1 MEKIRNLFT
10 RSTDDNAINMLYDE
24 LVQLHDSCVDNF
36 YVLVNDY
43 KNKLSDKILNDPSAS
58 IYQNN
63 PSREHLSK
71 STNLTP
77 IEDITPTSNE
87 YRILSEILTLNDMIE
102 NIEHHII
109 THCNEFDAL
118 FSFFGKSSKKVNLL
132 DRPLTTIIRGGGD
145 DDSSEWQEFDISFDE
160 TSKVIITPGIRDLT
174 LIAVLLVVYLFY
186 DGMDWVIRFYNAM
199 NIYYHLGDN
208 YDSTGPVELL
218 TSESKTTSE
227 EIKPTDSIQKIN
239 ERMFDKFHALIHLL
253 NKQKYNN
260 ETIKTEFSCLQLFL
274 LFKSIVLLHK
284 HNGNS
289 EFIDSSV
296 LMSKSE
302 TECTLIHNG
311 IEPAFTNALLCSKY
325 AFNSRY
331 DWFDLL
337 MFNDYLAFYGNTVK
351 TLSIFIFD
359 HEKYN
364 VLYAFGVLHAIRYA
378 NISLS
383 NKLLEYCDYV
393 RSEDVDIDLLVDYNR
408 AMLFTVKDPNVPEKL
423 NYYVLEAQD
432 RVLYVASS
440 AATTEQTE
448 ASRDINSQVMNDNRN
463 TIDSFIVYSI
473 LTPSINNVDYIT
485 YDIDDLK
492 QTLEQYKRGTRRPD
506 RKITP
511 SSVNIDESVMQIMN
525 RTINRQTLILKI
537 IVFVSI
543 VALIAFIVYSSK
555 NAESLTAHQ
564 HLNMYDKSLL

>member
-43 KNKLSDKILNDPSAS
+43 KNKLSDRILNDPSAS

-71 STNLTP
+71 STDLTP

-102 NIEHHII
+102 SIEHHII

-118 FSFFGKSSKKVNLL
+118 FSFFGKSSKTVNLL
-132 DRPLTTIIRGGGD
+132 DRPLTTIIRGGDG
-145 DDSSEWQEFDISFDE
+145 DSSKWQKFDISFDE

-174 LIAVLLVVYLFY
+174 LIAVLLIVYLFY
-186 DGMDWVIRFYNAM
+186 DGMDWVIQFYNAM

-208 YDSTGPVELL
+208 YDNVGPVELL

-227 EIKPTDSIQKIN
+227 EIKSSDSIQTMN
-239 ERMFDKFHALIHLL
+239 ERIFDKFHALIHLL

-274 LFKSIVLLHK
+274 LFKSIILLHK

-311 IEPAFTNALLCSKY
+311 IEPALTNALLCSKY

-337 MFNDYLAFYGNTVK
+337 LFNDYLTFYGNTVK

-383 NKLLEYCDYV
+383 SKLFECCDYV
-393 RSEDVDIDLLVDYNR
+393 RSEDVGVDLFADYNR

-432 RVLYVASS
+432 RVLCVSS
-440 AATTEQTE
+440 STAENNQTE

-463 TIDSFIVYSI
+463 MIDSFIVYSI

-485 YDIDDLK
+485 YDIDELK
-492 QTLEQYKRGTRRPD
+492 QTLEQYKRGVRRPN
-506 RKITP
+506 RKIT
-511 SSVNIDESVMQIMN
+511 SSNVNIDSSVMQLMD
-525 RTINRQTLILKI
+525 RTINRQALILKI
-537 IVFVSI
+537 IAFITI
-543 VALIAFIVYSSK
+543 VALIVFIVYSSK
-555 NAESLTAHQ
+555 NAESLAAHQ
-564 HLNMYDKSLL
+564 HLNIYDKSLL